1 MEIQYI
7 INSVKSQYP
16 ALMLGKFFY
25 VSLALTNIMATKKK
39 KTKKTTPNF
48 SAKRPNLVPP
58 DRDYESKFC
67 QKIDYI
73 SVSIIHP

>member
-25 VSLALTNIMATKKK
+25 VSLALTNIMATKTNKQKNNPEFQCKK
-39 KTKKTTPNF
+39 AKF
-48 SAKRPNLVPP
+48 SAAR
-58 DRDYESKFC
+58 S
-67 QKIDYI
+67 
-73 SVSIIHP
+73 

>member
-39 KTKKTTPNF
+39 QTKKQP
-48 SAKRPNLVPP
+48 R
-58 DRDYESKFC
+58 
-67 QKIDYI
+67 I
-73 SVSIIHP
+73 SVQKGQI